1 MVLLKLFETNLSSPA
16 AVGGGREMNPWGVDG
31 TPATHARWSNPAVG
45 QRGQRDVAQLGVE
58 QVDVVDAQYTAV
70 GLGHSSPHEESFDHP
85 LQPLAPPPPQ
95 SLRAH
100 ARPSRQSSIALFGMV
115 WVCWEVDFLPLLLNN

>member
-31 TPATHARWSNPAVG
+31 TLATHARWSNPAVG

-58 QVDVVDAQYTAV
+58 QVDVVDAQYAAV
-70 GLGHSSPHEESFDHP
+70 GLGHSNPHEESFD
-85 LQPLAPPPPQ
+85 PPH